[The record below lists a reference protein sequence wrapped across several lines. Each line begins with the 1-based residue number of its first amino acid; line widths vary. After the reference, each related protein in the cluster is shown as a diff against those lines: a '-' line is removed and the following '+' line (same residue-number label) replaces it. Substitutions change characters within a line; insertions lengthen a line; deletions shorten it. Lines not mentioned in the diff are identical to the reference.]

1 MGNFNRSPSG
11 TGFGELARLSY
22 PCDLTMRTLT
32 NTPSAP
38 LMIRL
43 PNWVGDVCMSLP
55 VLTLCRELGVE
66 VAVSGRPW
74 AADLLAGL
82 PLAAVLPMRG
92 RLREDIAT
100 LRAWRGAHADYQR
113 ALLLPD
119 SLSTALAFRLAGFRS
134 AGYRDDGRSLLLS
147 WGFSKPPGP
156 LHAVQSWH
164 HLACSALRAWGYDT
178 GRARLDARLGLPLTA
193 QHLQDTEHLMQQAHL
208 SAGQFVLIAPTAT
221 GRHKG
226 QIKVWPHFDTLTRA
240 LQSQGIRVVACP
252 PPSEQDAARLSA
264 PTAQVLPPLGLGA
277 YCALARQAALV
288 ICNDSGVSHL
298 CAAVGARQLTLFGVT
313 DPGRTGPWTPDSTN
327 LGQNGHWPDAHS
339 VIARASGLLQS
350 ERLQ

>member
-1 MGNFNRSPSG
+1 MRNFTCSV
-11 TGFGELARLSY
+11 TGIDFGDLARLSY
-22 PCDLTMRTLT
+22 PCDLTMHTP

-55 VLTLCRELGVE
+55 VLALCRDLGVE

-74 AADLLAGL
+74 AEDLLAGW
-82 PLAAVLPMRG
+82 PLAAVLPMQG

-100 LRAWRGAHADYQR
+100 LRAWRVAHPEYRR

-119 SLSTALAFRLAGFRS
+119 SLSTALAFRLAGYRS
-134 AGYRDDGRSLLLS
+134 AGYRDDGRSLLLA
-147 WGFSKPPGP
+147 WGFNKPLGP

-178 GRARLDARLGLPLTA
+178 GHAKVDARLGLPLTA
-193 QHLQDTEHLMQQAHL
+193 RHVQDAERVMQQGQL

-226 QIKVWPHFDTLTRA
+226 QIKVWPHFDALTRA
-240 LQSQGIRVVACP
+240 VQGAGIRVVACP
-252 PPSEQDAARLSA
+252 PASEQEAARLAA
-264 PTAQVLPPLGLGA
+264 PTAQVLAPLGLGA

-313 DPGRTGPWTPDSTN
+313 DPARTGPWTPDSTN
-327 LGQNGHWPDAHS
+327 LGQNGRWPDAHS
-339 VIARASGLLQS
+339 VIARAAELLQS
-350 ERLQ
+350 ELLQ

>member
-1 MGNFNRSPSG
+1 
-11 TGFGELARLSY
+11 
-22 PCDLTMRTLT
+22 
-32 NTPSAP
+32 
-38 LMIRL
+38 MIRL

-55 VLTLCRELGVE
+55 VLALCRDLGVE

-74 AADLLAGL
+74 VADLLAGW
-82 PLAAVLPMRG
+82 PLAAVLPMQG

-100 LRAWRGAHADYQR
+100 LRAWRTAHPEYQR

-119 SLSTALAFRLAGFRS
+119 SLSTALAFRLAGYRS
-134 AGYRDDGRSLLLS
+134 AGYRDDGRSLLLT
-147 WGFSKPPGP
+147 WGFSKPLGP

-178 GRARLDARLGLPLTA
+178 AHARVDARLDLPLTA
-193 QHLQDTEHLMQQAHL
+193 HQLQDAERVMQQGQL
-208 SAGQFVLIAPTAT
+208 SAGKFVLIAPTAT

-226 QIKVWPHFDTLTRA
+226 QIKVWPHFDALTRA
-240 LQSQGIRVVACP
+240 LQGAGIRVVACP
-252 PPSEQDAARLSA
+252 PPSEQEAARLSA

-313 DPGRTGPWTPDSTN
+313 NPARTGPWTPDSTN
-327 LGQNGHWPDAHS
+327 LGQNGRWPDAHS
-339 VIARASGLLQS
+339 VIERAFELLQS
-350 ERLQ
+350 ELLK